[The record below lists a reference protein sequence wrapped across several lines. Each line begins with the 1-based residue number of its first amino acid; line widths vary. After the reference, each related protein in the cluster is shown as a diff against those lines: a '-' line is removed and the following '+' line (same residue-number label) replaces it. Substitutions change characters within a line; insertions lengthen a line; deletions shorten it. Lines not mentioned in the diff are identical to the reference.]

1 MLHLPGRMAPSPDV
15 SAEVEPEPI
24 LPLADLYISVLG
36 VDGGEQPMEVNSLMN
51 FNMMHLDS

>member
-1 MLHLPGRMAPSPDV
+1 MSRLPGQMAPSPDV

-24 LPLADLYISVLG
+24 LPLADPYISVLG